1 MVENK
6 NVKRRGITLN
16 SPQDARRLIR
26 RIVDRA
32 FEEGS
37 ELEHAGR
44 ISQLMTNWLKAWDLE
59 KGDDIEAWLLV
70 LETAMEKRSERDR
83 REK

>member
-16 SPQDARRLIR
+16 TPQDARQLIR

-37 ELEHAGR
+37 ELEHSGK
-44 ISQLMTNWLKAWDLE
+44 ISQLLGNWLKAWELD
-59 KGDDIEAWLLV
+59 KISDIEQRLTE
-70 LETAMEKRSERDR
+70 LEHKVQV
-83 REK
+83 K